1 MISKNQIKQISQLKQ
16 KKFREIEQK
25 FIAEG
30 IKVIQELIASDLK
43 LIHIY
48 STEDFDFGVIF
59 VIQEI

>member
-48 STEDFDFGVIF
+48 SN
-59 VIQEI
+59 